1 MSQSL
6 LQARENLEWMCRSAW
21 NKARGPLYLT
31 LRGTGHGAGSDIAML
46 AGSDAQFR
54 VLPGQAGPG
63 PVRDNT
69 RRPPPVRCECQ
80 RRRPDQR
87 RTRRRTRVLADLAV
101 LTPPLVVGVA
111 ALIAIGAFLRHEM
124 SGHSP
129 GDDDA
134 LSADISVNEQI
145 PDAGNSEAATPPDP
159 RTGNDSPG

>member
-1 MSQSL
+1 M
-6 LQARENLEWMCRSAW
+6 
-21 NKARGPLYLT
+21 
-31 LRGTGHGAGSDIAML
+31 
-46 AGSDAQFR
+46 
-54 VLPGQAGPG
+54 
-63 PVRDNT
+63 
-69 RRPPPVRCECQ
+69 RCERR

-124 SGHSP
+124 SGRSP